1 VANDT
6 RPPSNPGLG
15 YVSKVSPDQLVERAM
30 IQGTKY
36 VDAFPSTVEGGYSPM
51 NKPKDTRCRVGS
63 SINLAE
69 GELWLLEG
77 RERHRYR
84 DLSESLVERE
94 AHRARGCSGNRI
106 D

>member
-15 YVSKVSPDQLVERAM
+15 YVSKVSPDQMVERAM
-30 IQGTKY
+30 IQGIKY

-51 NKPKDTRCRVGS
+51 NKSKDTRCQVGS

-69 GELWLLEG
+69 GELCLLEG

-84 DLSESLVERE
+84 DVRT
-94 AHRARGCSGNRI
+94 AC
-106 D
+106 